1 MSPKKVCVFDFDQTL
16 AADEVTFLL
25 DRASMVDRGFGGPER
40 ISMLRAMLTALTEHK
55 VVLAVCS
62 LNSRDV
68 IRLALTSV
76 GLSDFFEPTMIF
88 DRSDYVRCGS
98 LKSQVI
104 LRAIL
109 PKVLMSSQANTLFV
123 DDDPAHIKDATL
135 RLRAATTILV
145 PRPPMSK
152 LGAAPRQSLPGGGI
166 RQPQCE
172 LIIKWA
178 SESNSAQSKNETVTL
193 NGRA

>member
-98 LKSQVI
+98 LNDPPEFEGASLTTASRHFSDCQTRSAVLLSLAA
-104 LRAIL
+104 LRRPARL
-109 PKVLMSSQANTLFV
+109 QASLTSPNT
-123 DDDPAHIKDATL
+123 
-135 RLRAATTILV
+135 
-145 PRPPMSK
+145 
-152 LGAAPRQSLPGGGI
+152 
-166 RQPQCE
+166 
-172 LIIKWA
+172 
-178 SESNSAQSKNETVTL
+178 
-193 NGRA
+193 